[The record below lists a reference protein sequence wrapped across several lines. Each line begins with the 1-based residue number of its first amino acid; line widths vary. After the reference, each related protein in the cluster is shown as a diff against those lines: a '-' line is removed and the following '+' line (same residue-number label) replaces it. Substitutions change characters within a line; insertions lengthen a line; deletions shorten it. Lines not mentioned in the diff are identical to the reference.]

1 MAYLDNQLVLLLEQQ
16 DSLWQ
21 VKLKAQ
27 AQVMENLLFVV
38 LVLKNS
44 VCQFRDIHLQLMTVL
59 SLFLLM
65 DNLLMDNLLME
76 DLQMESL
83 LMG

>member
-21 VKLKAQ
+21 GKLKAQ